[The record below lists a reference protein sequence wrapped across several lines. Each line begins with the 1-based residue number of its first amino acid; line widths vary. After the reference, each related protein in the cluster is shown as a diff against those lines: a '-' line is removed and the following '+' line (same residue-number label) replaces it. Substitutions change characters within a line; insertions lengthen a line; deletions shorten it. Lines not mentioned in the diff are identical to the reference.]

1 MESVVNTACVNME
14 IVCRDVEVNRSFALR
29 RCVTDVDSLREEFY
43 STITFS
49 VGDPDWRDRFHL
61 CISDFIKK
69 KGLCIL
75 TEEPIVIVKDGKYEI
90 EVNYVVGW

>member
-1 MESVVNTACVNME
+1 MESVVNTACINME
-14 IVCRDVEVNRSFALR
+14 IVCRDVEANRNFALWH
-29 RCVTDVDSLREEFY
+29 CVTDVDSLRKEFY

-49 VGDPDWRDRFHL
+49 ITDPDWRDKFSL
-61 CISDFIKK
+61 CLSDFIKN

-75 TEEPIVIVKDGKYEI
+75 TEKPVVIVKDGKYEI

>member
-1 MESVVNTACVNME
+1 MKTVANTACFNIE
-14 IVCRDVEVNRSFALR
+14 IVCRDVEANRNFALQH
-29 RCVTDVDSLREEFY
+29 CVTDVDCLREEFY

-49 VGDPDWRDRFHL
+49 ITDPDWRDKFSL
-61 CISDFIKK
+61 CLSDFIKK

-75 TEEPIVIVKDGKYEI
+75 TEKPVVIVKNGKYEI